1 MQQNDNDLG
10 FDDFQHQISMEDLL
24 LSAGYQYDRKKSTR
38 HSPVYAKLDG
48 SGNRIG
54 DRVLVN
60 PRFNTCCEPPVLQN
74 YNVISFITSHPSL
87 FKEYKE
93 GMKPHLLVNEVC
105 RNILNMPKQNRE
117 TEAIRRGSQ
126 EREQFDLKKY
136 QIHQIDG
143 KDFSTVKPF
152 FPYFKS
158 RGIDL
163 KTQYAFHHDFFLTTQ
178 ERNGRAFTNL
188 SFPMRIPGKEQDG
201 IVGLEE
207 RGLPRMDGSS
217 GYKGKAAGS
226 NSSEG
231 LWIANLGKKPLSESS
246 HVYWFESGY
255 DAMAYY
261 QLHKGDA
268 NVKKGV
274 FLSSGGNP
282 TYRQFEGVL
291 KEAKGAVHHLCFD
304 EDLAG
309 RQFVENFKQVASK
322 LTSKREAIE
331 EYRQSMKDESKPL
344 SGNLDLLPDSLLV
357 SYKKMET
364 AQERYAS
371 EGRSPLTAP
380 DEREELKKSSESATK
395 EFMDKLKESLSSD
408 AADVKV
414 EREVPSEGFKDWNE
428 ELLDAVRRSSD
439 KLEGGVDVDADGVV
453 DSVQK
458 KEESVAEK
466 STHIRR

>member
-1 MQQNDNDLG
+1 MIDTGLS
-10 FDDFQHQISMEDLL
+10 FDDYQRRISMEDLL

-38 HSPVYAKLDG
+38 HSPVYAKVDG
-48 SGNRIG
+48 EGNRVG

-60 PRFNTCCEPPVLQN
+60 PRYNTCCEPPALKN
-74 YNVISFITSHPSL
+74 YNIISFITSHPSA
-87 FKEYKE
+87 FQEYKV

-105 RNILNMPKQNRE
+105 RNILNMPK
-117 TEAIRRGSQ
+117 TERISGDFHGVGE
-126 EREQFDLKKY
+126 EREQFDLSKY
-136 QIHQIDG
+136 KVHQIDG
-143 KDFSTVKPF
+143 KDFDTVKPF
-152 FPYFKS
+152 YRFFKS

-163 KTQYAFHHDFFLTTQ
+163 KTQYAFHRDFFLATL
-178 ERNGRAFTNL
+178 ERNGRSFTNL
-188 SFPMRIPGKEQDG
+188 SFPMRIPGKEQEG
-201 IVGLEE
+201 VVGLEE

-231 LWIANLGKKPLSESS
+231 LWIANLSKQPLSAAK

-268 NVKKGV
+268 DVKRGV

-282 TYRQFEGVL
+282 TYMQFEGVL

-309 RQFVENFKQVASK
+309 RQFVENFKHVASK
-322 LTSKREAIE
+322 LVSKREETAA
-331 EYRQSMKDESKPL
+331 YRQSMKDLSNPL
-344 SGNLDLLPDSLLV
+344 SGDLNLLPDGLLGA
-357 SYKKMET
+357 YKKMES

-371 EGRSPLTAP
+371 EGRSRLTAP
-380 DEREELKKSSESATK
+380 DEREELKNASESATK
-395 EFMDKLKESLSSD
+395 DFMDKLKDSLSADGSD
-408 AADVKV
+408 IKV

-428 ELLDAVRRSSD
+428 ELLDIVKRSSD
-439 KLEGGVDVDADGVV
+439 KLEGGMDVDADGIV
-453 DSVQK
+453 DSVEK
-458 KEESVAEK
+458 KEESVVEK
-466 STHIRR
+466 STYIRR

>member
-1 MQQNDNDLG
+1 MPQNDNDLG
-10 FDDFQHQISMEDLL
+10 FDDFQHRISMEDLL

-38 HSPVYAKLDG
+38 HSPVYAKVDG
-48 SGNRIG
+48 SGNRVG

-93 GMKPHLLVNEVC
+93 GMKPHLVVNEVC
-105 RNILNMPKQNRE
+105 RNILNMPRPTRE
-117 TEAIRRGSQ
+117 TEAIRRESQ
-126 EREQFDLKKY
+126 ERERFDLKNYK
-136 QIHQIDG
+136 IHQIDG
-143 KDFSTVKPF
+143 KDFNTVKPF
-152 FPYFKS
+152 YPYFMS

-163 KTQYAFHHDFFLTTQ
+163 KTQFAFHHDFFLTTQ
-178 ERNGRAFTNL
+178 ERNGRSFTNL
-188 SFPMRIPGKEQDG
+188 SFPMRIPGKEQEG
-201 IVGLEE
+201 VVGLEE

-231 LWIANLGKKPLSESS
+231 LWIANLGKKPLSESK

-255 DAMAYY
+255 DALAYY

-291 KEAKGAVHHLCFD
+291 KEAKVAVHHLCFD

-309 RQFVENFKQVASK
+309 RQFVENFKQVASH
-322 LTSKREAIE
+322 LASKRESIE
-331 EYRQSMKDESKPL
+331 EYRQSMKDESNPL
-344 SGNLDLLPDSLLV
+344 SGYLDLLPDSLFG
-357 SYKKMET
+357 SYKKMEA

-380 DEREELKKSSESATK
+380 EEREELKRISESATK
-395 EFMDKLKESLSSD
+395 QFMDKLNESLASD
-408 AADVKV
+408 GADVKV

-428 ELLDAVRRSSD
+428 ELLDAVRHSSD

-458 KEESVAEK
+458 KEESVVEK

>member
-1 MQQNDNDLG
+1 
-10 FDDFQHQISMEDLL
+10 
-24 LSAGYQYDRKKSTR
+24 
-38 HSPVYAKLDG
+38 
-48 SGNRIG
+48 
-54 DRVLVN
+54 
-60 PRFNTCCEPPVLQN
+60 
-74 YNVISFITSHPSL
+74 
-87 FKEYKE
+87 
-93 GMKPHLLVNEVC
+93 
-105 RNILNMPKQNRE
+105 
-117 TEAIRRGSQ
+117 
-126 EREQFDLKKY
+126 
-136 QIHQIDG
+136 
-143 KDFSTVKPF
+143 
-152 FPYFKS
+152 
-158 RGIDL
+158 
-163 KTQYAFHHDFFLTTQ
+163 
-178 ERNGRAFTNL
+178 
-188 SFPMRIPGKEQDG
+188 MRIPGKEQDG

-261 QLHKGDA
+261 QLHKGDT

-344 SGNLDLLPDSLLV
+344 SGNFDLLPDSLLV

-395 EFMDKLKESLSSD
+395 EFMDKLNESLSSD